1 MDAASFTRKEKVAS
15 RPIRYDDGMQRTQS
29 LPAAPPRAFALWA
42 GVIVI
47 GLLAV
52 AARVAARASG
62 PIPDV
67 VIGLVGGVIIGNTA
81 PVRAALG
88 PGIAFVLRYVLRGAI
103 ILFGLGLSLQA
114 VVQIGGATV
123 ALVAA
128 CFAIA
133 MLLGIIVARVFAL
146 RGNVGTLIGAGTAIC
161 GGSAIIA
168 IGPLLRATDEEIA
181 YALTTIFAFNIVALL
196 AYPSIGHALHLSDV
210 AFGAWTG
217 TAVNDTSVVVAT
229 GYAFSHVA
237 GATATI
243 VKLTR
248 TLFLVPLALGVG
260 IFAGRAT
267 SGSLAAR
274 VGATV
279 PWFVVFFVV
288 AAALRSFG
296 AVPATALSLAARL
309 ASFGI
314 VMVLVAV
321 GFNVDLRKMTAL
333 GAKPLVAGFTL
344 ATTMSLVSF
353 GLVAAL
359 HIR

>member
-1 MDAASFTRKEKVAS
+1 
-15 RPIRYDDGMQRTQS
+15 MQRAQPLTET
-29 LPAAPPRAFALWA
+29 LPHGLLRVF
-42 GVIVI
+42 GVTAIA
-47 GLLAV
+47 LLAV
-52 AARVAARASG
+52 AARLLGKISG

-67 VIGLVGGVIIGNTA
+67 VIGLVAGGIIGNTVGV
-81 PVRAALG
+81 PTALR
-88 PGIAFVLRYVLRGAI
+88 PAIAFVLRYVLRTAI
-103 ILFGLGLSLQA
+103 VLFGLGLSIAA
-114 VVQIGGATV
+114 VVKIGGATV

-133 MLLGIIVARVFAL
+133 LILGFVVARVFRL
-146 RGNVGTLIGAGTAIC
+146 RGNVGPLIGAGTAIC
-161 GGSAIIA
+161 GGSAILA
-168 IGPLLRATDEEIA
+168 IGPILGAADEEIA

-196 AYPSIGHALHLSDV
+196 AYPPIGHALRLSNV

-229 GYAFSHVA
+229 GYAFSHIA

-248 TLFLVPLALGVG
+248 TVFLVPLALGIGLVAARR
-260 IFAGRAT
+260 AGTAHA
-267 SGSLAAR
+267 SGTGLAAR
-274 VGATV
+274 VRATV

-288 AAALRSFG
+288 AAGLRSTG
-296 AVPATALSLAARL
+296 AVPAPLLAACAQL
-309 ASFGI
+309 AAFLI

-321 GFNVDLRKMTAL
+321 GLNVDLRKMTAL
-333 GAKPLVAGFTL
+333 GPTPLVAGFVL
-344 ATTMSLVSF
+344 ATTMSLISF